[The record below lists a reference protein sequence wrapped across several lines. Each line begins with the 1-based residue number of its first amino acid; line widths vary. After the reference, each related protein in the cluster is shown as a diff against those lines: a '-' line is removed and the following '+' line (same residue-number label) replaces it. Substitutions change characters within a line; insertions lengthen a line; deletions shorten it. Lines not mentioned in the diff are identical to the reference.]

1 MKGVFSTH
9 SDSVQANKSKKN
21 IMYKKTKGWI
31 FTLRKI
37 SWDFREIIFGPD
49 DLKKVSKRRKWP
61 ARFHTAHSKVL
72 LLRAYLKVT
81 FHETMA
87 FSFIL
92 GSNRPN
98 QMPRGISENFCTPR
112 GAWGRG
118 EHRVPNLGSLSAN
131 YRCYLLNTTLTTIM
145 HDSIVS

>member
-1 MKGVFSTH
+1 MFNSFLAGLVRCRLY
-9 SDSVQANKSKKN
+9 VA
-21 IMYKKTKGWI
+21 
-31 FTLRKI
+31 
-37 SWDFREIIFGPD
+37 
-49 DLKKVSKRRKWP
+49 VSKQP
-61 ARFHTAHSKVL
+61 SHTAHSKVL

-112 GAWGRG
+112 GARGRG
-118 EHRVPNLGSLSAN
+118 GGA
-131 YRCYLLNTTLTTIM
+131 
-145 HDSIVS
+145 